1 MATETDNMSPAE
13 MLYAGIQLTRP
24 LLRNITARVEA
35 DLDGTGISVGERAI
49 LEVLLSVQQA
59 TAPEITQILQVKRQL
74 VGRLLKDLVDRKLLN
89 VLPNPQHRTSNFYHL
104 TEQSKAVIEGIRATE
119 MVRMTQFVERFTDDQ
134 IRAYFEIQSTIN
146 DVMISG
152 YGENDASD

>member
-1 MATETDNMSPAE
+1 MATDTDKMSPAE

-49 LEVLLSVQQA
+49 LEVLLAVQQA

-74 VGRLLKDLVDRKLLN
+74 VGRLLKDLVARGLLKSI
-89 VLPNPQHRTSNFYHL
+89 PNPQHRTSNFYRL
-104 TEQSKAVIEGIRATE
+104 TEQSKAVIETIRATE
-119 MVRMTQFVERFTDDQ
+119 MARMAQFVERFTEEE
-134 IRAYFEIQSTIN
+134 IRAYFEVQSTIN

-152 YGENDASD
+152 YGEIDTSD

>member
-1 MATETDNMSPAE
+1 MATDTDKMSPAE
-13 MLYAGIQLTRP
+13 LLYAGIQLTRP

-49 LEVLLSVQQA
+49 LEVLLAVQQA

-74 VGRLLKDLVDRKLLN
+74 VGRLIKDLVERGLLKSI
-89 VLPNPQHRTSNFYHL
+89 PNPQHRTSNFYCL
-104 TEQSKAVIEGIRATE
+104 TEQSKAVIERIRATE
-119 MVRMTQFVERFTDDQ
+119 MARMTQFVERFTDEE
-134 IRAYFEIQSTIN
+134 IRAYFVVQSTIN

-152 YGENDASD
+152 YGENGASD